1 VRVDSGNR
9 WALGLGLGILAAV
22 GTGIVAGNQT
32 VAEMNP
38 FYANLAAAA
47 DGADRG
53 AEIVDASFV
62 QPADTLPDTGDLSYG
77 RGRADDDRY
86 AATDIR

>member
-1 VRVDSGNR
+1 M
-9 WALGLGLGILAAV
+9 L
-22 GTGIVAGNQT
+22 AGNQT

-38 FYANLAAAA
+38 FYANLATASA
-47 DGADRG
+47 GADRG
-53 AEIVDASFV
+53 AEIADTSFV
-62 QPADTLPDTGDLSYG
+62 EPSDTLPDTGDLSYG

>member
-1 VRVDSGNR
+1 MRVYRGNR
-9 WALGLGLGILAAV
+9 WALGLGLGVLAAV
-22 GTGIVAGNQT
+22 GTGMLAGNQT

-38 FYANLAAAA
+38 FYANLATAP

-53 AEIVDASFV
+53 VEIVDTSFV
-62 QPADTLPDTGDLSYG
+62 PPANALPDTGDLSYG